1 MSDNNNDTNK
11 TFVVERLQC
20 SACSGVGLINN
31 GTPKVCEHCDGKRC
45 YRCDRN
51 GPYKLYIECNIC
63 NGSGSVY
70 FNRKISEPVLIYK
83 NNKWEIID
91 D

>member
-1 MSDNNNDTNK
+1 MSDNHNNK
-11 TFVVERLQC
+11 KFVVERLQC
-20 SACSGVGLINN
+20 GACNGCGLIKT
-31 GTPKVCEHCDGKRC
+31 GTPIVCNYCNGKRC

-70 FNRKISEPVLIYK
+70 FNRRISQPVLICK
-83 NNKWEIID
+83 DKKWDIID